1 MSVYKVGAKVRVM
14 NSNSSMFGR
23 EGIIQAVS
31 RNRIYNILFARTGY
45 ADFGELE
52 IALVPKEKKVDPY
65 AELKLAY
72 TNGKTI
78 QYDSTG
84 YGDWRDMTHPSWSE
98 PPEAYRVKPE
108 EESDPYAELK
118 KAYREGK
125 KIEVFSEKW
134 NTWIGVDHPRWS
146 NPPEDYRVKPE
157 GGGMKVGHLDVIA
170 AKAGV
175 GKSFVMNVTKKQP
188 KPKKEMKM
196 KFETKHYLNGQDI
209 TNLEN
214 IEIYREI
221 AREESAL
228 KALGEVQNKPKRL
241 QKEIAQREAELKAF
255 VEFLDAQDK
264 GS

>member
-1 MSVYKVGAKVRVM
+1 MSKFKVGDKVRVVKGTLAGKVGFIADSD
-14 NSNSSMFGR
+14 NKYHYHVDIRG
-23 EGIIQAVS
+23 V
-31 RNRIYNILFARTGY
+31 RNFAWFHEHY
-45 ADFGELE
+45 LEL
-52 IALVPKEKKVDPY
+52 V
-65 AELKLAY
+65 
-72 TNGKTI
+72 
-78 QYDSTG
+78 
-84 YGDWRDMTHPSWSE
+84 
-98 PPEAYRVKPE
+98 E
-108 EESDPYAELK
+108 EDPYAELK
-118 KAYREGK
+118 KAYINGK
-125 KIEVFSEKW
+125 TIQCDSNWYGEW
-134 NTWIGVDHPRWS
+134 CDITRPTWCD
-146 NPPEDYRVKPE
+146 PPERYRVKPE
-157 GGGMKVGHLDVIA
+157 GGGMKVGHIDVIT

-209 TNLEN
+209 KNLEN

-264 GS
+264 GA